1 MAQFQDQNVDLHYE
15 IYGEGFPVLLFAPGG
30 MRSAI
35 DFWAHG
41 PWNPI
46 EALQR
51 DFKVIAM
58 DQRNAGT
65 SQAPITAA
73 DNWLTYTADHLRL
86 LDHLQV
92 DQCHLLGGCIGGAFS
107 FSLMRAAPSRV
118 AAAVIQQ
125 SIGLDQNQAAFYEMF
140 DGWAADQKRLDPA
153 LSDQTLSSFRS
164 NLYDT
169 DFVFSA
175 TRADVALCDNPL
187 LVLMGQD
194 LYHPESV
201 SRDIAALAPNAEL
214 ITDWKANG
222 AATAERVLQFLK
234 AHTPN

>member
-1 MAQFQDQNVDLHYE
+1 MANFQYQEVNLHYE
-15 IYGEGFPVLLFAPGG
+15 VYGSGFPVLLFAPGG

-35 DFWAHG
+35 DFWQHG

-51 DFKVIAM
+51 HFRVIAM

-65 SQAPITAA
+65 SRAPITAK
-73 DNWLTYTADHLRL
+73 DNWESYSTDHLRL
-86 LDHLQV
+86 LDHLRV
-92 DQCHLLGGCIGGAFS
+92 DRCHLVGGCIGGAFS
-107 FSLMRAAPSRV
+107 FSLMRHAPERV

-125 SIGLDQNQAAFYEMF
+125 SIGLDQNQSAFYDMF
-140 DGWAADQKRLDPA
+140 DGWAVDQKQQDPMVTD
-153 LSDQTLSSFRS
+153 STLAAFRS
-164 NLYDT
+164 NLYDE

-175 TRADVALCDNPL
+175 SKAEVARCENPL

-214 ITDWKANG
+214 VTAWKEDG
-222 AATAERVLQFLK
+222 QATAQRVRQFLM
-234 AHTPN
+234 AHTKA

>member
-1 MAQFQDQNVDLHYE
+1 
-15 IYGEGFPVLLFAPGG
+15 
-30 MRSAI
+30 
-35 DFWAHG
+35 
-41 PWNPI
+41 
-46 EALQR
+46 
-51 DFKVIAM
+51 M

-125 SIGLDQNQAAFYEMF
+125 SVGLDQNQAAFYEMF

-175 TRADVALCDNPL
+175 TRAEVALCDNPL

-222 AATAERVLQFLK
+222 AETAERVLQFLK

>member
-1 MAQFQDQNVDLHYE
+1 
-15 IYGEGFPVLLFAPGG
+15 
-30 MRSAI
+30 
-35 DFWAHG
+35 
-41 PWNPI
+41 
-46 EALQR
+46 
-51 DFKVIAM
+51 M

-73 DNWLTYTADHLRL
+73 DNWVTYTADHLRL

-175 TRADVALCDNPL
+175 TRAEVALCDNPL